1 MTTLTTKQQAF
12 VDAARAMFGPEVS
25 VLTRAEVTAVC
36 EANALKEPQW
46 LTTNPTNRYARGA
59 YSLPS
64 NSSTKQSKKP
74 AVVKTASEPKTI
86 VKAVEVAMHSAPAVN
101 TSSSKYEDMIP
112 KRDKTF
118 VKFGIYSDLKNIIAS
133 RVFYPVFITGLSGNG
148 KSFTPEQICAELKRE
163 FFRVNITK
171 NTNEDD
177 LLGGFRLINGETV
190 WYDGPVTQ
198 AAEAGAVL
206 LLDEIDYAS
215 DEISCMQNV
224 LEGKPFLIK
233 KINKV
238 VKPVAGFNII
248 ATANTKGQGDL
259 TGKFVN
265 TNVLN
270 EAFLE
275 RFAVA
280 LEQEYPPSSVEEKIV
295 KNNLSLLDLEDDDFA
310 VKLVKWAGT
319 NRETFK
325 AGGINEVIATRRLV
339 HIVKA
344 YSMFDKNRIK
354 AVEICLNRFDDESKG
369 ALLDLWKKI
378 DATPVPDAFAKTA
391 SNTTSAPNSNAT
403 QSDPNTVPF

>member
-1 MTTLTTKQQAF
+1 
-12 VDAARAMFGPEVS
+12 
-25 VLTRAEVTAVC
+25 
-36 EANALKEPQW
+36 
-46 LTTNPTNRYARGA
+46 
-59 YSLPS
+59 
-64 NSSTKQSKKP
+64 
-74 AVVKTASEPKTI
+74 
-86 VKAVEVAMHSAPAVN
+86 
-101 TSSSKYEDMIP
+101 
-112 KRDKTF
+112 
-118 VKFGIYSDLKNIIAS
+118 
-133 RVFYPVFITGLSGNG
+133 
-148 KSFTPEQICAELKRE
+148 
-163 FFRVNITK
+163 
-171 NTNEDD
+171 
-177 LLGGFRLINGETV
+177 
-190 WYDGPVTQ
+190 
-198 AAEAGAVL
+198 
-206 LLDEIDYAS
+206 
-215 DEISCMQNV
+215 MQNV